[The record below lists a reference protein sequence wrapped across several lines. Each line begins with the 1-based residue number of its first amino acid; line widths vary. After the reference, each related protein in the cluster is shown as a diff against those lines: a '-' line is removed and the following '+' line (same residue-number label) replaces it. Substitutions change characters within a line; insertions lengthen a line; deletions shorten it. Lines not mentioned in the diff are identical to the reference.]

1 MAINA
6 PRKEKSLVISLHID
20 EKNHNIFVKT
30 SVKSFVKTL
39 SLNVKYSPPMTLK
52 QPSCWSMILK
62 KYLINIL
69 WIFQSTCCPAYFGNL
84 HNFSVQDFF
93 KFHPGEKYFLIFF
106 LFNTAWKMSKHRVFF
121 WSVFSRIRTEY
132 RDFLRICPHLVRMR
146 ENTDQKKL
154 HICKQTL

>member
-1 MAINA
+1 MKRI
-6 PRKEKSLVISLHID
+6 
-20 EKNHNIFVKT
+20 NIFVKT

-39 SLNVKYSPPMTLK
+39 SLNVKYFPPTTLK

-106 LFNTAWKMSKHRVFF
+106 CLTLREKCPNTEFFSGPYFPVFGLNTEIF
-121 WSVFSRIRTEY
+121 SVSLRIYSECGKIRTRKNSTSGHFSRSVNIT
-132 RDFLRICPHLVRMR
+132 
-146 ENTDQKKL
+146 
-154 HICKQTL
+154 QTF